1 MTDDDDLLAAELALG
16 LLEGEQAEAARAR
29 AAGDDGFAQRV
40 LWWESQF
47 ADLARPASIPDDR
60 LWKRIVARLP
70 ANDNSAALR
79 HWRAAAVA
87 MMLLAAGLG
96 TALVMRPDPSPRPQ
110 SLPVLVA
117 SLEGEGGNAA
127 LAVYTA
133 ADGKLVITPKGMN
146 VGAGDAELWVIGAK
160 QVPVSLGV
168 IDASAQTTRQL
179 NVTNAAMISAGATFA
194 ITREQRGGS
203 PTGKP
208 GGPILASGT
217 IVSN

>member
-16 LLEGEQAEAARAR
+16 LLESDQAEAARAR

-40 LWWESQF
+40 SWWESQF

-60 LWKRIVARLP
+60 LWQRIVARLP
-70 ANDNSAALR
+70 ANDNFAALAR
-79 HWRAAAVA
+79 WRAAAVA
-87 MMLLAAGLG
+87 MMLLAAGLV
-96 TALVMRPDPSPRPQ
+96 TALIMRPDPAPQPQ
-110 SLPVLVA
+110 SLPVMVA

-133 ADGKLVITPKGMN
+133 DGKLVITPKSMN
-146 VGAGDAELWVIGAK
+146 VGSGDAELWVIGAT

-168 IDASAQTTRQL
+168 INASARTTRQL
-179 NVTNAAMISAGATFA
+179 DAANAAMISAGATFA
-194 ITREQRGGS
+194 ITRERRGGS

-217 IVSN
+217 IMSN

>member
-16 LLEGEQAEAARAR
+16 LLESDQAEAARAR

-40 LWWESQF
+40 SWWESQF

-60 LWKRIVARLP
+60 LWQRIVARLP
-70 ANDNSAALR
+70 ANDNVAALAR
-79 HWRAAAVA
+79 WRAAAVA
-87 MMLLAAGLG
+87 MMLLAAGLA
-96 TALVMRPDPSPRPQ
+96 TALIMRPDPAPQPQ

-117 SLEGEGGNAA
+117 ALEGEGGNAA

-133 ADGKLVITPKGMN
+133 ADGKLVITPKSMN
-146 VGAGDAELWVIGAK
+146 AGSGDAELWVIGTTH
-160 QVPVSLGV
+160 VPVSLGI
-168 IDASAQTTRQL
+168 IDASARTTRQL

-194 ITREQRGGS
+194 ITRERRGGS